1 MLRTM
6 ALGWVLTALLGG
18 CAMQSPQHPA
28 PQSSSLSAAAKA
40 GEGALSDAGR
50 RSPLATFRASDV
62 QRALVSPVRIRKALL
77 SEHQRWVG
85 TPYRLGGTTQRGI
98 DCSALMQHVYRDAF
112 HISLPRTTGQQMQEG
127 RRVQRSELEAGDLVF
142 FHSPGPY
149 NHVGVYVDDGYFLHA
164 STSQGVKL
172 SRLDNVYWNRHYW
185 QSRRPM
191 DRTQLAARIDRQPH
205 EG

>member
-6 ALGWVLTALLGG
+6 ALGWGLAALLAGCATQTSQHTALE
-18 CAMQSPQHPA
+18 P
-28 PQSSSLSAAAKA
+28 SSLSAAARA
-40 GEGALSDAGR
+40 GEGAGYP
-50 RSPLATFRASDV
+50 SPLTVFQASDV

-77 SEHQRWVG
+77 SEHRRWVG

-98 DCSALMQHVYRDAF
+98 DCSALMQHVYSDAF
-112 HISLPRTTGQQMQEG
+112 QVSLPRTTEQQMQEG
-127 RRVQRSELEAGDLVF
+127 RRVQRSELAAGDLVF
-142 FHSPGPY
+142 FRSPGPY
-149 NHVGVYVDDGYFLHA
+149 NHVGVYVGDGYFLHA

-191 DRTQLAARIDRQPH
+191 TRTQLAARIDRPSR

>member
-1 MLRTM
+1 M
-6 ALGWVLTALLGG
+6 ALGWVLATLVAG
-18 CAMQSPQHPA
+18 CATQTPRHAA
-28 PQSSSLSAAAKA
+28 PQPSSLAAAAKA
-40 GEGALSDAGR
+40 GKGEHF
-50 RSPLATFRASDV
+50 SPLAVFQASDV

-77 SEHQRWVG
+77 SEHRRWVG

-98 DCSALMQHVYRDAF
+98 DCSALMQHVYSEAF
-112 HISLPRTTGQQMQEG
+112 QVSLPRTTEQQMQEG
-127 RRVQRSELEAGDLVF
+127 RRVPRSELAAGDLVF
-142 FHSPGPY
+142 FRSPGPY
-149 NHVGVYVDDGYFLHA
+149 NHVGVYVGDGYFLHA

-191 DRTQLAARIDRQPH
+191 ERTRLAARINRSPR

>member
-1 MLRTM
+1 MLRIM
-6 ALGWVLTALLGG
+6 ALGWVLAALLSG
-18 CAMQSPQHPA
+18 CATQSPQHIA
-28 PQSSSLSAAAKA
+28 PQSSSLSAAAKV
-40 GEGALSDAGR
+40 GKGALSSR
-50 RSPLATFRASDV
+50 ESLLTTFRDSDV
-62 QRALVSPVRIRKALL
+62 QRALVSPARIREALL
-77 SEHQRWVG
+77 SEHRRWVG
-85 TPYRLGGTTQRGI
+85 TPYRLGGTTRRGI
-98 DCSALMQHVYRDAF
+98 DCSALMQHVYSEAF
-112 HISLPRTTGQQMQEG
+112 QLSLPRTTEQQMQEG

-142 FHSPGPY
+142 FRSPGPY

-191 DRTQLAARIDRQPH
+191 DSTQLAARIDRQHH

>member
-6 ALGWVLTALLGG
+6 ALGWALAALLGG
-18 CAMQSPQHPA
+18 CATQSPQYTA
-28 PQSSSLSAAAKA
+28 PQSSALSAATKV
-40 GEGALSDAGR
+40 GEDALSDAGR
-50 RSPLATFRASDV
+50 ESPLATFRASDV
-62 QRALVSPVRIRKALL
+62 QRALVSPARIREALL
-77 SEHQRWVG
+77 SEHRRWVG

-98 DCSALMQHVYRDAF
+98 DCSALMQHVYSDAF
-112 HISLPRTTGQQMQEG
+112 NLSLPRTTEQQIQEG
-127 RRVQRSELEAGDLVF
+127 KRVQRSDLEAGDLVF
-142 FHSPGPY
+142 FRSPGPY

-191 DRTQLAARIDRQPH
+191 DRTQLAARIDRPPQ